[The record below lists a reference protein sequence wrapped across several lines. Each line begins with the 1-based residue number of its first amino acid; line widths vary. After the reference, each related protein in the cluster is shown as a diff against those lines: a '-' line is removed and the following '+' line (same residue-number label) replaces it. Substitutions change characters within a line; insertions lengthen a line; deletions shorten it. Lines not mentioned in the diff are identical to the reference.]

1 MQLLVKNDARPSLK
15 QPVRYQIVSFLFP
28 ICQTFFFYMF
38 TKNVESYTL
47 SDECFPLLYVR
58 YLTYFFLVFTNIN
71 LIIRLPPLV
80 GKDPECF
87 GFQKKLYLKTE
98 KILSTILSPIV
109 KIFYAYRENFAFFDP
124 V

>member
-1 MQLLVKNDARPSLK
+1 
-15 QPVRYQIVSFLFP
+15 
-28 ICQTFFFYMF
+28 MF

-87 GFQKKLYLKTE
+87 GFQKKLHLKTE

-109 KIFYAYRENFAFFDP
+109 KIFYPYRVNFAFFDP